1 MTQFTPLI
9 TSRIRTTCGS
19 TPTLASL
26 VPPQNRVL
34 YHFCVAEYAQ
44 KKLIVTGGRFVVNHV
59 VDEAEMAELPS
70 RAVSIYSIEQDSW
83 TGEA

>member
-1 MTQFTPLI
+1 MWKYANLGKPSAI
-9 TSRIRTTCGS
+9 TRHS
-19 TPTLASL
+19 LAPM
-26 VPPQNRVL
+26 PPQNRVL